1 MKKETKNLIIKDLN
15 RIEKEY
21 NLKYYIDIF
30 AELEKTCYKLHEKIS
45 FNEIEK
51 DLYKNYELYTL
62 LKESYKNII
71 NQILRYILIDII
83 KLYIDT
89 ISSKRD
95 QTEFLKLFWD
105 DEKRKYIYN
114 FSFSVDNERS
124 RYEVFIS
131 GYYELKNS
139 IYLSIELGAPG
150 LYVENMKQLENFYN
164 SVKESCLN
172 YLDRINAAAVEKVKN
187 NIMQLQKI
195 AAAENKK
202 IKNQIQESNKII
214 NIFNLYNLSDFIKY
228 KEL

>member
-1 MKKETKNLIIKDLN
+1 MKKETKNIIIKDLN

-30 AELEKTCYKLHEKIS
+30 AGLEKACYKMHEKIS

-51 DLYKNYELYTL
+51 DLYKNYSLYSM

-71 NQILRYILIDII
+71 NQILRYILIDIV

-89 ISSKRD
+89 VTSKRD
-95 QTEFLKLFWD
+95 QTEFIKLLWD
-105 DEKRKYIYN
+105 DESKNYIYN

-124 RYEVFIS
+124 RYEVFIP
-131 GYYELKNS
+131 GYYDLKNS
-139 IYLSIELGAPG
+139 TYLSIELGAPG

-172 YLDRINAAAVEKVKN
+172 YLNRINAADVEKVKN

-202 IKNQIQESNKII
+202 IENQIQESNKII
-214 NIFNLYNLSDFIKY
+214 NTLNLYNLSNFIKY

>member
-1 MKKETKNLIIKDLN
+1 MKKETKNIIIKDLN

-30 AELEKTCYKLHEKIS
+30 ADLEKTCYKLHEKIC

-51 DLYKNYELYTL
+51 DLYKKYYLYSMI
-62 LKESYKNII
+62 KESYKNII
-71 NQILRYILIDII
+71 NQVLRYILIDII

-89 ISSKRD
+89 VTSKRD
-95 QTEFLKLFWD
+95 QTEFTKLLWD
-105 DEKRKYIYN
+105 DENKKYIYS
-114 FSFSVDNERS
+114 FSFSVDNEKN
-124 RYEVFIS
+124 RYNVFVP
-131 GYYELKNS
+131 GFYELQNS
-139 IYLSIELGAPG
+139 TYLSIELGAPG

-172 YLDRINAAAVEKVKN
+172 YLNRINAADVEKVKN

-195 AAAENKK
+195 AAEENRK
-202 IKNQIQESNKII
+202 IENQIQESNKII
-214 NIFNLYNLSDFIKY
+214 NTLNLYNLSDFIKY

>member
-1 MKKETKNLIIKDLN
+1 MKKETKNIIIKDLN

-30 AELEKTCYKLHEKIS
+30 ADLEKTCYKMNKKIS

-51 DLYKNYELYTL
+51 DLYNNYNFNVL

-71 NQILRYILIDII
+71 NQILKYILIDII

-89 ISSKRD
+89 VTSRRD
-95 QTEFLKLFWD
+95 QTEFIKLLWD

-124 RYEVFIS
+124 RYEVFIP
-131 GYYELKNS
+131 GYYELKKS
-139 IYLSIELGAPG
+139 TYLSIELGADG
-150 LYVENMKQLENFYN
+150 LKVENMKQLENFYN

-172 YLDRINAAAVEKVKN
+172 YLNRINAADVEKVKN
-187 NIMQLQKI
+187 NIIRLQRI
-195 AAAENKK
+195 AASENRK
-202 IKNQIQESNKII
+202 IENQIAESNTII
-214 NIFNLYNLSDFIKY
+214 KLYNYYDLSDFIKY

>member
-1 MKKETKNLIIKDLN
+1 MKKETKNIIIKDLN

-30 AELEKTCYKLHEKIS
+30 EDLEKTCYKLHEKIC

-51 DLYKNYELYTL
+51 DLYKNYDLYSMI
-62 LKESYKNII
+62 KESYKNII
-71 NQILRYILIDII
+71 NQVLRYILIDII

-89 ISSKRD
+89 VTSKRD
-95 QTEFLKLFWD
+95 QTEFIKLLWD
-105 DEKRKYIYN
+105 DENKKYIYS
-114 FSFSVDNERS
+114 FSFSVDNEKS
-124 RYEVFIS
+124 HYNVFIP
-131 GYYELKNS
+131 GFYELQNS
-139 IYLSIELGAPG
+139 TYLSIDLGASG

-172 YLDRINAAAVEKVKN
+172 YLNRINAADVEKVKN

-195 AAAENKK
+195 ASEENIK

-214 NIFNLYNLSDFIKY
+214 NTLNLYNLSDFIKY

>member
-1 MKKETKNLIIKDLN
+1 MKKETKNIIIKDLN

-51 DLYKNYELYTL
+51 DLYKNYSLYSM

-71 NQILRYILIDII
+71 NQVLRYILIDIV

-89 ISSKRD
+89 VTNKRD
-95 QTEFLKLFWD
+95 QTELLKLFWD
-105 DEKRKYIYN
+105 DENKKYIYS
-114 FSFSVDNERS
+114 FSFSVDNEKS
-124 RYEVFIS
+124 RYNVFVP
-131 GYYELKNS
+131 GFYDLKNCT
-139 IYLSIELGAPG
+139 YLNIELGAPG

-172 YLDRINAAAVEKVKN
+172 YLNRINAADVEKVKD

-202 IKNQIQESNKII
+202 IENQIQDSNKII
-214 NIFNLYNLSDFIKY
+214 NTFNLYNLNDFIKY

>member
-1 MKKETKNLIIKDLN
+1 MKKETKNIIIKDLN

-30 AELEKTCYKLHEKIS
+30 EDLEKTCYKLHEKIC

-51 DLYKNYELYTL
+51 DLYKNYDLYSMI
-62 LKESYKNII
+62 KESYKNII
-71 NQILRYILIDII
+71 NQVLRYILIDII

-89 ISSKRD
+89 VTSKRD
-95 QTEFLKLFWD
+95 QTEFIKLLWD
-105 DEKRKYIYN
+105 DENKKYIYS
-114 FSFSVDNERS
+114 FSFSVDNEKS
-124 RYEVFIS
+124 RYNVFIP
-131 GYYELKNS
+131 GFYELQNS
-139 IYLSIELGAPG
+139 TYLSIDLGASG

-172 YLDRINAAAVEKVKN
+172 YLNRINAADVEKVKN

-195 AAAENKK
+195 SSEENKK
-202 IKNQIQESNKII
+202 IENQIQESNKII
-214 NIFNLYNLSDFIKY
+214 NTLNFYNLSDFIKY

>member
-1 MKKETKNLIIKDLN
+1 MKKETKNIIIKDLN

-51 DLYKNYELYTL
+51 DLYKNYSLYSM

-71 NQILRYILIDII
+71 NQVLRYILIDII

-89 ISSKRD
+89 VTCKRD
-95 QTEFLKLFWD
+95 QTEFIKLLWD
-105 DEKRKYIYN
+105 DENKKYIYS
-114 FSFSVDNERS
+114 FSFSVDNEKS
-124 RYEVFIS
+124 RYNVFIP
-131 GYYELKNS
+131 GFYELQNCT
-139 IYLSIELGAPG
+139 YLSIELGAPG

-172 YLDRINAAAVEKVKN
+172 YLNRINAADVEKVKN

-202 IKNQIQESNKII
+202 IENQIQDSNKII
-214 NIFNLYNLSDFIKY
+214 NTFNLYNLSDFIKY

>member
-1 MKKETKNLIIKDLN
+1 MKKETKNIIIKDLN

-30 AELEKTCYKLHEKIS
+30 ADLEKTCYKLHEKIS

-51 DLYKNYELYTL
+51 DLYNNYNFNVL

-71 NQILRYILIDII
+71 NQILKYILIDII

-89 ISSKRD
+89 VTSRRD
-95 QTEFLKLFWD
+95 QTEFIKLLWD

-124 RYEVFIS
+124 RYEVFIP
-131 GYYELKNS
+131 GYYELKKS
-139 IYLSIELGAPG
+139 TYLSIELGADG
-150 LYVENMKQLENFYN
+150 LKVENMKQLENFYN

-172 YLDRINAAAVEKVKN
+172 YLNRINAADVEKVKN
-187 NIMQLQKI
+187 NIIRLQRI
-195 AAAENKK
+195 AASENRK
-202 IKNQIQESNKII
+202 IENQIAESNTII
-214 NIFNLYNLSDFIKY
+214 KLYNYYDLSDFIKY